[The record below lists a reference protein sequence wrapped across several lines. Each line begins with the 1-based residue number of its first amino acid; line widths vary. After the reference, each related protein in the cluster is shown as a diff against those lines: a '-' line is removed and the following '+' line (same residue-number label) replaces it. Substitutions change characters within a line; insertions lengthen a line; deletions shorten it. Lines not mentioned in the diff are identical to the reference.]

1 MKRRP
6 GRQSVMLAA
15 LVFVTCTLIV
25 ALLLP
30 HTHDALPPRQSIV
43 LPASTLSLDTPIAVP
58 REEVQDDALREMPD
72 GEMPDGDT
80 ERASDVTPGAA
91 EQAVPPSRVEQPAA
105 PAPTI
110 RDLLDARWDQ
120 RPAGEDELAVA
131 AAAAAV
137 EDPDYVPTFENP
149 ISPGFDPEAIVN
161 RYATRAVYEA
171 VMLSVGWEARHLDQ
185 MWAIVQCESRGDYSG
200 GPPNTVDGLAV
211 GPGTELGWHQIHPLH
226 WRPEGSVFEDFDL
239 LNPFENSLAAL
250 WLFEH
255 GGFGHWSCFTLGRAN
270 VE

>member
-43 LPASTLSLDTPIAVP
+43 LPASTLSLDAPIAVP
-58 REEVQDDALREMPD
+58 REEVRGAAVRDVPD
-72 GEMPDGDT
+72 GET
-80 ERASDVTPGAA
+80 TRASERIYNVNPGAA
-91 EQAVPPSRVEQPAA
+91 AQVSSPSRVEQAAA

-120 RPAGEDELAVA
+120 RPVGEDELAVA

-137 EDPDYVPTFENP
+137 EDPRYVPTFEDP

-161 RYATRAVYEA
+161 RYATRAVYDA

-185 MWAIVQCESRGDYSG
+185 MWAIVQCESSGQYSG
-200 GPPNTVDGLAV
+200 GPAGTIDGLAI
-211 GPGTELGWHQIHPLH
+211 GPGLEISWHQIHPLH
-226 WRPEGSVFEDFDL
+226 FRPEGSVFQGFDL
-239 LNPFENSLAAL
+239 FNVFENSLAAL

-255 GGFGHWSCFTLGRAN
+255 GGFGHWECYNLGRADIG
-270 VE
+270 